1 MSDGSGRPSS
11 FPVARLPAFHA
22 RVALLLVFLVGVCNY
37 LDRYAMSVLQVPI
50 KVELGLSDGQL
61 GLLTGLAFFIPYV
74 LVTLPIGRL
83 ADRYSRR
90 RPAR

>member
-1 MSDGSGRPSS
+1 MSDGSGQSASLGAARSPG
-11 FPVARLPAFHA
+11 FRARL
-22 RVALLLVFLVGVCNY
+22 ALVMVFLVGVCNY

-50 KVELGLSDGQL
+50 KAELGLSDGQL